1 MKEMQ
6 KIATLWLSL
15 IVFVG
20 GCATHHKTPPTEIQ
34 YATLIVGK
42 TTYAEALDLLGEPT
56 SHKEMDKKLTATW
69 EWSSDSNVDLK
80 RYVPIVGPVIAD
92 KKTSFWSETIKLE
105 FDANKT
111 LTDVQRETDFRPN
124 IQ

>member
-6 KIATLWLSL
+6 KIATLWLSW
-15 IVFVG
+15 IVIVG
-20 GCATHHKTPPTEIQ
+20 GCATHHKTPPTEMQ

-42 TTYAEALDLLGEPT
+42 TTYSEALDLLGEPM
-56 SHKEMDKKLTATW
+56 SHTERDKKLTATW

-80 RYVPIVGPVIAD
+80 RYIPIVGPVIAD
-92 KKTSFWSETIKLE
+92 KKTSYWSETIKLE
-105 FDANKT
+105 FDASKT
-111 LTDVQRETDFRPN
+111 LLDVQRETDFRPT